1 MPKETSRPATTWL
14 STPGRSYLL
23 PGVRRSNATS
33 SELIRIIEYNFK
45 YHYIKHKKCFTL
57 RSPYYLCL
65 RLFATR
71 MQAAKDNVVWQ
82 AIPSISIKLQ

>member
-45 YHYIKHKKCFTL
+45 YHYIKHRKMFYITF
-57 RSPYYLCL
+57 SI
-65 RLFATR
+65 LFVPEAVCDADAGCQRQCGLAGNTI
-71 MQAAKDNVVWQ
+71 DFN
-82 AIPSISIKLQ
+82 